1 MPSSHLIL
9 CRPLF
14 LLPPIPLSIW
24 VFSNESTLHVRWP
37 KYWSFSFTINPS
49 KEHFNLYWGTI
60 LHGISVCFCS
70 GIAFQGYSY
79 SKQACTLGILWTSTG
94 VSSGFSLPKD
104 SSPYFGSQWNL
115 TIYVYTFFFFPGGS
129 NGKESTCNAG
139 DPGLVLGMGR
149 SPGEGNDNPLQYS
162 CLENLMDRGDW
173 RATVSCKSMG
183 LQRVRH
189 DWTINTSTLK
199 QPWEAEIAFPFRAKK
214 TCVFRL
220 GG

>member
-115 TIYVYTFFFFPGGS
+115 TIYVYTFFSSLVAQMVKNLPAMLETQVWSLGWEDPLEKGMTTHSSILAWRISWTEETGGLQS
-129 NGKESTCNAG
+129 PVSPWGCKESDMTERLTLLLWNS
-139 DPGLVLGMGR
+139 LGR
-149 SPGEGNDNPLQYS
+149 
-162 CLENLMDRGDW
+162 
-173 RATVSCKSMG
+173 
-183 LQRVRH
+183 QR
-189 DWTINTSTLK
+189 
-199 QPWEAEIAFPFRAKK
+199 
-214 TCVFRL
+214 
-220 GG
+220 

>member
-49 KEHFNLYWGTI
+49 KEHFNFYWGTI

-115 TIYVYTFFFFPGGS
+115 TIYVYTFFSSLVAQMVKNLPAMLETQVWSLGWEDPLEKGMTTHSSILAWRISWTEETGGLQS
-129 NGKESTCNAG
+129 PVSPWGCKESDMTERLTLLLWNS
-139 DPGLVLGMGR
+139 LGR
-149 SPGEGNDNPLQYS
+149 
-162 CLENLMDRGDW
+162 
-173 RATVSCKSMG
+173 
-183 LQRVRH
+183 QR
-189 DWTINTSTLK
+189 
-199 QPWEAEIAFPFRAKK
+199 
-214 TCVFRL
+214 
-220 GG
+220 